1 MDPQY
6 IKGMQQ
12 EVDNIFKEFDRNHSG
27 LLEPEEVAAF
37 KAAYIVKLGND
48 KEAHTTMAG
57 LIDQTAAAGQGSIS
71 KPALLEMQK
80 IIFTQY
86 H

>member
-1 MDPQY
+1 
-6 IKGMQQ
+6 MQQ
-12 EVDNIFKEFDRNHSG
+12 EVDNIFQEFDRNHSG
-27 LLEPEEVAAF
+27 QLEPEEVAAF
-37 KAAYIVKLGND
+37 RAAYIAKLGND
-48 KEAHTTMAG
+48 QEAQTTMGG

-80 IIFTQY
+80 TIFTQY